1 MSDEVERGEGHLPGW
16 QFWID
21 RGGTFTDLVARRPD
35 GRLLTHKLLS
45 DNPEVY
51 EDAALH
57 GIRHLLGLGLD
68 APIPPGTIT
77 AVKMGTTVA
86 TNALLERRGDRT
98 LLLITQG
105 FRDALRIGYQNRPQ
119 LFARH
124 IILPELLYERVAEV
138 PERVSAQGEVLVPL
152 DGAATRAALVAAFGA
167 GIRSVAIVF
176 LHGYRYP
183 DHEAQAAALAREI
196 GFTQVSVSHRVSPL
210 PKLVGRGDTTVVD
223 AYLSP
228 ILRRY
233 IDRVTAQLDEERT
246 ATLGGDRAQGDLT
259 APGDGTV
266 ESHGRE
272 PDRYPARG
280 DDTVPCEGENSDG
293 TLPQAGD
300 EASPRTRL
308 LFMQSHGGLADA
320 RHFQGKDSILS
331 GPAGGLVGAARTAA
345 AAGFDRIITFDM
357 GGTSTDVAHYAG
369 DFERAFDTQV
379 AGVRLRAPML
389 HIHTVA
395 AGGGSICRFD
405 GTRLRVGPASAGANP
420 GPACY
425 RRGGPLTL
433 TDCNLLLGRIQPD
446 CFPQVFGP
454 DQRQPLDREI
464 VRQRF
469 TALATEVEAA
479 TGQSLTPTALAE
491 GFLRIAVENMAN
503 AIKHISTQRGYDV
516 TTYTLC
522 CFGGAGGQHACAV
535 ADALGMPA
543 ILIHPL
549 AGMLSA
555 YGMGLAEARLLK
567 EQALERT
574 LTPDLIPELVAA
586 WTELE
591 VAGRVEMIAQGLP
604 PERLRAQ
611 GALRLRY
618 AGSDTALSIA
628 VPEWATATRADP
640 SSAAFVPAR
649 SVEVTGLADRF
660 TAAHRQRFGFVMPDK
675 DLVVEAVTVELIGEE
690 FATGMDATY
699 PAVMGPATPNRT
711 AEAPTIATLSLHL
724 GGREHAAPLLTRTAL
739 RVGDLIRGPAIV
751 SEDGAT
757 TLIEPG
763 WQAEVRPAGELVLTR
778 HEPRP
783 ARVAVGTAVDPILLE
798 VFNNLFMAIAEQMG
812 VTLAN
817 TAHSVNIKERLDFSC
832 ALFDREGQL
841 IANAP
846 HIPVHL
852 GSMGEAVRALIQARG
867 PEFQPGDVYASNA
880 PYSGGTH
887 LPDVTLITPVF
898 AEPLPVET
906 TTPVEGA
913 NTANTVRMA
922 ERVGT
927 ADEGSAVDPPSGGKQ
942 PSPSSHQ
949 VQAGRPGPEVLF
961 YVASRGHHADIG
973 GITPGSMPPDSV
985 TIDQEGVLLDNF
997 LLVRNG
1003 HLREAELLE
1012 QLTGGPWPVRN
1023 PRQNLAD
1030 LQAQI
1035 AANEKG
1041 AQELLRMV
1049 SHYGL
1054 PVVAA
1059 YMGHVQDNAAEQVRR
1074 ALDRLQ
1080 DGRFACEMD
1089 NGAVIRVAIRLDR
1102 ARRSARID
1110 FTGTSPQQA
1119 SNFNA
1124 PRAITLAAVLYVF
1137 RTLVDDDIP
1146 LNAGCLRPLE
1156 ISIPPG
1162 SLLDPRPPAA
1172 VVAGNVETSQCL
1184 VDALYGALGVLAA
1197 SQGTMN
1203 NLTFGNERHQYYE
1216 TIAGGAGAGPGFDGA
1231 SAVQTH
1237 MTNSRLT
1244 DPEILEWRFPV
1255 RMEEFSIRRDSG
1267 GAGRWRGGD
1276 GVIRRLRFL
1285 EPMTAAILS
1294 NRRRIPPF
1302 GLHDGGAG
1310 QVGRNAVIRADG
1322 QSEELA
1328 ATARTL
1334 MQAGDAILI
1343 ETPGGGGYEAES

>member
-1 MSDEVERGEGHLPGW
+1 
-16 QFWID
+16 
-21 RGGTFTDLVARRPD
+21 
-35 GRLLTHKLLS
+35 
-45 DNPEVY
+45 
-51 EDAALH
+51 
-57 GIRHLLGLGLD
+57 
-68 APIPPGTIT
+68 
-77 AVKMGTTVA
+77 
-86 TNALLERRGDRT
+86 
-98 LLLITQG
+98 
-105 FRDALRIGYQNRPQ
+105 
-119 LFARH
+119 
-124 IILPELLYERVAEV
+124 
-138 PERVSAQGEVLVPL
+138 
-152 DGAATRAALVAAFGA
+152 
-167 GIRSVAIVF
+167 
-176 LHGYRYP
+176 
-183 DHEAQAAALAREI
+183 
-196 GFTQVSVSHRVSPL
+196 
-210 PKLVGRGDTTVVD
+210 
-223 AYLSP
+223 
-228 ILRRY
+228 
-233 IDRVTAQLDEERT
+233 
-246 ATLGGDRAQGDLT
+246 
-259 APGDGTV
+259 
-266 ESHGRE
+266 
-272 PDRYPARG
+272 
-280 DDTVPCEGENSDG
+280 
-293 TLPQAGD
+293 
-300 EASPRTRL
+300 
-308 LFMQSHGGLADA
+308 MQSHGGLADA

-357 GGTSTDVAHYAG
+357 GGTSTDVAHHAG

-433 TDCNLLLGRIQPD
+433 TDCNLLLGRIHPD

-454 DQRQPLDREI
+454 NQRQPLDREI

-469 TALATEVEAA
+469 AALAAEVVAA
-479 TGQSLTPTALAE
+479 TGQPLTPMALAE
-491 GFLRIAVENMAN
+491 GFLRVAVENMAN
-503 AIKHISTQRGYDV
+503 AIKHISTQRGHDV

-574 LTPDLIPELVAA
+574 LTPDLIPDLVAA
-586 WTELE
+586 CTELE
-591 VAGRVEMIAQGLP
+591 AAGRIEMVAQGLP

-611 GALRLRY
+611 GALRLRH

-711 AEAPTIATLSLHL
+711 AEAPTIATLPLHL

-763 WQAEVRPAGELVLTR
+763 WQAEVRPGGELVLTR

-867 PEFQPGDVYASNA
+867 DQFQPGDVYASNA

-898 AEPLPVET
+898 ANSHLA
-906 TTPVEGA
+906 EGKA
-913 NTANTVRMA
+913 GAVARKGGLLAGVDRPDMTDEVDKPDGVGAAGQGGGA
-922 ERVGT
+922 ERPS
-927 ADEGSAVDPPSGGKQ
+927 ADSPEDQLGQAVPP
-942 PSPSSHQ
+942 
-949 VQAGRPGPEVLF
+949 VLF

-997 LLVRNG
+997 LLVRDG
-1003 HLREAELLE
+1003 HFLEAELLE

-1041 AQELLRMV
+1041 AQELRRMV

-1080 DGRFACEMD
+1080 DGDFACEMD

-1156 ISIPPG
+1156 IIIPPG

-1255 RMEEFSIRRDSG
+1255 RVEEFSIRRDSG

-1322 QSEELA
+1322 QREELA

-1334 MQAGDAILI
+1334 MRAGDAILI
-1343 ETPGGGGYEAES
+1343 ETPGGGGYEAEDSSPAPLRGDSE